1 MRHSSLRAGLT
12 LAFGLSLLAMSPGL
26 ALAQATGAISGTVKD
41 ESGAVLP
48 GVTVEATSTATNAAR
63 TATTGG
69 DGYYTIQLVQPGA
82 YTVKA
87 TLSGFSSLSRS
98 GVKVN
103 VSETSLVN
111 FGLKVGG
118 KSETVDVTG
127 EAPLI
132 ETANATLGIVIDEKK
147 IVDLPLNGRNFTQLG
162 TLIPG
167 VLAPPAGLGGQNGD
181 ATPGGFG
188 NLTGGFNVNGQRNQ
202 SNNFLMDGATNNDT
216 FNTGYVLR
224 PPPDAIQEFKIL
236 THSYSA
242 EYGRNSGSVVNVVTK
257 SGSNS
262 WKGSVWE
269 FNRGDKFQAYNY
281 FAPRTRVNPQTSL
294 TEIAPKPK
302 LKQNQFGGALGGPI
316 KADKLFAFGFYEG
329 YRNTK
334 GTTQNLLVPTAAQR
348 SGNFA
353 GGAAIIDPT
362 TGAAFPGN
370 VIPANRIS
378 PIATKLLTDFMPLPN
393 SGTNRY
399 IVSPDVVDTRNQA
412 GGRLDYRMSSK
423 HSALGRFLWSKTR
436 VATPKVQQPADALAI
451 AKLMDIMVSD
461 TYMFSPNAINQA
473 RFSVNKIDAQPAVTS
488 GLTNSAYG
496 INVPNTNPLAP
507 GLPSIA
513 ISGFPTLGDPQ
524 QPFVQRNNDV
534 YQFTDDFSWLQ
545 GKHSMKFGLDLRQ
558 EHMFIAFINRPNG
571 DFTFSSAITGNA
583 LADFLIGAP
592 AQFRRTT
599 QQGIQDGKGRSYSA
613 FAQDE
618 FRVSNRFTLNLGL
631 RYEVATPF
639 KEAGN
644 RIVTID
650 PTRQSTVQPLAP
662 KGLLYPGDA
671 GIPDGGYQTDKNNIA
686 PRLSF
691 TWDPSGKGRT
701 SVRGA
706 WGIFYDTVAGQGD
719 LFQAGVLAPPFTPLL
734 ELNATRANPFLTFA
748 NPLSTVAGGPSLF
761 PPSLTIIGWGPTFK
775 TPSAMHYNLTVQQQ
789 IGDNLGL
796 EVGYV
801 GSRGKNMPMFAEIN
815 PIVGAT
821 RLYPAFALLRPT
833 IPEAQSWF
841 NSLQASLRM
850 RPWHGVN
857 FLASYTLG
865 HAVDHVSGLNIGGDA
880 RPVLPLALGDEASLK
895 AMLAQ
900 EKGDALFDARHR
912 FVFSFGADL
921 PKLADKSPVV
931 RNVIGGWQL
940 NGIFQIQT
948 GFPFTVTDPVLALS
962 GLTNRPNMTCDPNA
976 NAPHT
981 VDKWFDTSCFTRR
994 PAASTAGL
1002 SSQPRNAARGPG
1014 FNRTDLSIFKN
1025 INFAKNKQV
1034 QLRIEGFN
1042 VFNQVRWGQPVN
1054 NSSAANFG
1062 AITSSDDGRI
1072 IQFGA
1077 KFSF

>member
-1 MRHSSLRAGLT
+1 MRQLSLRAGL
-12 LAFGLSLLAMSPGL
+12 AFALGCVL
-26 ALAQATGAISGTVKD
+26 ALAPSLAHAQATGSISGTAKD

-48 GVTVEATSTATNAAR
+48 GVTINATSAATNSVR
-63 TATTGG
+63 MATTGP
-69 DGYYTIQLVQPGA
+69 DGFFTIPLVQPGT

-87 TLSGFSSLSRS
+87 SLSGFSTFSRS

-111 FGLKVGG
+111 VAMKVGG
-118 KSETVDVTG
+118 QAETIEVSG

-132 ETANATLGIVIDEKK
+132 ETGNATLGIVIDEKK

-167 VLAPPAGLGGQNGD
+167 VVAPPPGLGGQNGD

-188 NLTGGFNVNGQRNQ
+188 NVTGGFNVNGQRNQ
-202 SNNFLMDGATNNDT
+202 SNNFLLDGATNNDT
-216 FNTGYVLR
+216 FNTGFVLR

-257 SGSNS
+257 SGSNE
-262 WKGSVWE
+262 WHGGAWE
-269 FNRGDKFQAYNY
+269 FNRNDKFQERNY
-281 FAPRTRVNPQTSL
+281 FVPSTQ
-294 TEIAPKPK
+294 PKPK
-302 LKQNQFGGALGGPI
+302 LKQNQFGASLGGPLV
-316 KADKLFAFGFYEG
+316 KDKLFAFGYYEG

-334 GTTQNLLVPTAAQR
+334 GTTSNLLVPTAAQR
-348 SGNFA
+348 SGNLGGTVRDPLTGQPFA
-353 GGAAIIDPT
+353 GG
-362 TGAAFPGN
+362 
-370 VIPANRIS
+370 VIPASRIS
-378 PIATKLLTDFMPLPN
+378 PISAKLLSDFMPLPN
-393 SGTNRY
+393 SGANRY

-412 GGRLDYRMSSK
+412 GGRLDYKLSEK
-423 HSALGRFLWSKTR
+423 HQMIGRFLWSHTQ
-436 VATPKVQQPADALAI
+436 VATPKTVQPADQLAI
-451 AKLMDIMVSD
+451 AKLWDGMFSD
-461 TYMFSPNAINQA
+461 TYMFSPAAINQL
-473 RFSVNKIDAQPAVTS
+473 RISVNKIDAQPSVTS
-488 GLTNSAYG
+488 GLTNDKYG
-496 INVPNTNPLAP
+496 INVKNTNPLAV
-507 GLPSIA
+507 GLPSIG
-513 ISGFPTLGDPQ
+513 ISGFPGLGDPQ

-534 YQFTDDFSWLQ
+534 YQLTDDFSWLR
-545 GKHSMKFGLDLRQ
+545 GKHSLKFGLDIRQ

-571 DFTFSSAITGNA
+571 DYTFSGAISGSALG
-583 LADFLIGAP
+583 DFLLGYP
-592 AQFRRTT
+592 AQFRATT
-599 QQGIQDGKGRSYSA
+599 QQGIQDGKGRTYSGYV
-613 FAQDE
+613 QDE
-618 FRVSNRFTLNLGL
+618 FRYSNRLTLNLGL
-631 RYEVATPF
+631 RYELATPF
-639 KEAGN
+639 IEKEN
-644 RIVTID
+644 RIVVINPD
-650 PTRQSTVQPLAP
+650 QKSTVQPLAP

-671 GIPDGGYQTDKNNIA
+671 GIPDGGYQTDKNNFA
-686 PRLSF
+686 PRLAF
-691 TWDPSGKGRT
+691 TWDPNGKGRT

-706 WGIFYDTVAGQGD
+706 WGIFYDSLAGQGD
-719 LFQAGVLAPPFTPLL
+719 LFQAGVLAPPFTPLV
-734 ELNATRANPFLTFA
+734 ELNATAANPFLTFA
-748 NPLSTVAGGPSLF
+748 NPLGTGTQAPNLF
-761 PPSLTIIGWGPTFK
+761 PPNLTIIGWGPTFN

-801 GSRGKNMPMFAEIN
+801 GSRGKNLPIFMEVN
-815 PIVGAT
+815 PLISGV
-821 RLYPAFALLRPT
+821 RKYPAFALLRPT
-833 IPEAQSWF
+833 FTAAESWY

-850 RPWHGVN
+850 RPTKGIN

-865 HAVDHVSGLNIGGDA
+865 NAKDHVSGLNIGGEA
-880 RPVLPLALGDEASLK
+880 RPVLPITIGDDASLQ
-895 AMLAQ
+895 AALAQ
-900 EKGDALFDARHR
+900 EKGPALFDVRHR
-912 FVFSFGADL
+912 FVFSFGAEL
-921 PKLADKSPVV
+921 PKLADKSPMV
-931 RNVIGGWQL
+931 RNVFGGWQL
-940 NGIFQIQT
+940 NGIFQAQT

-962 GLTNRPNMTCDPNA
+962 GLTNRPDLTCDPNA

-1002 SSQPRNAARGPG
+1002 SSQTRNAVRGPG

-1025 INFAKNKQV
+1025 ISFGKAKQV

>member
-1 MRHSSLRAGLT
+1 MRHFSLRAGLV
-12 LAFGLSLLAMSPGL
+12 LALGCLLALAPGL
-26 ALAQATGAISGTVKD
+26 AHAQATGSISGTAKD
-41 ESGAVLP
+41 ESGAILP
-48 GVTVEATSTATNAAR
+48 GVNIEATNTATNSIR
-63 TATTGG
+63 TTTTGAN
-69 DGYYTIQLVQPGA
+69 GYYTIPLVQPGV

-87 TLSGFSSLSRS
+87 TLAGFSSFSRS
-98 GVKVN
+98 GVKVS
-103 VSETSLVN
+103 VSETALVN
-111 FGLKVGG
+111 VSLKVGG
-118 KSETVDVTG
+118 LTDTVEVRG

-132 ETANATLGIVIDEKK
+132 ETANATLGIVVEESK

-188 NLTGGFNVNGQRNQ
+188 NVTGGFNVNGQRNQ

-216 FNTGYVLR
+216 FNTGFVLR

-257 SGSNS
+257 SGSNV
-262 WKGSVWE
+262 WHGAAWE
-269 FNRGDKFQAYNY
+269 FNRDGKFQERNY
-281 FAPRTRVNPQTSL
+281 FVPGTQ
-294 TEIAPKPK
+294 PKPK
-302 LKQNQFGGALGGPI
+302 LKQNQFGGTLGGPLM
-316 KADKLFAFGFYEG
+316 KDKLFVFGFYEG

-334 GTTQNLLVPTAAQR
+334 GTTQNLLVPTADQR
-348 SGNFA
+348 NGNF
-353 GGAAIIDPT
+353 GSTTILDPT
-362 TGAAFPGN
+362 TGAAFPGGI
-370 VIPANRIS
+370 IPAGRIS
-378 PIATKLLTDFMPLPN
+378 PIASKLLNDFMPLPN

-412 GGRLDYRMSSK
+412 GGRLDYRISDK
-423 HSALGRFLWSKTR
+423 HQALGRFMWSKTR
-436 VATPKVQQPADALAI
+436 LATPKTVQPADSLAL
-451 AKLMDIMVSD
+451 AKLMDIMVAD
-461 TYMFSPNAINQA
+461 TYMFAPNAINQA

-488 GLTNSAYG
+488 GLTNAAYG

-534 YQFTDDFSWLQ
+534 YQFTDDFSWLK
-545 GKHSMKFGLDLRQ
+545 GRHSMKFGVDVRQ

-571 DFTFSSAITGNA
+571 DYTFSGAITGNA
-583 LADFLIGAP
+583 LADFLLGVP

-599 QQGIQDGKGRSYSA
+599 QQAVQDGKGWTYSG

-618 FRVSNRFTLNLGL
+618 FRYSDRLTFNFGL
-631 RYEVATPF
+631 RYELAKPF
-639 KEAGN
+639 EEKEN
-644 RIVTID
+644 RIVVINPD
-650 PTRQSTVQPLAP
+650 RQSTVQPLAP

-671 GIPDGGYQTDKNNIA
+671 GIPAGGYATDKNNIA
-686 PRLSF
+686 PRFAF
-691 TWDPSGKGRT
+691 TWDPNGKGRT

-706 WGIFYDTVAGQGD
+706 WGIFYDSLAGQGD

-748 NPLSTVAGGPSLF
+748 NPLSSVTGGPSLF
-761 PPSLTIIGWGPTFK
+761 PPSLTIIGWGPEFR
-775 TPSAMHYNLTVQQQ
+775 TPSAQHYNLTVQQQ
-789 IGDNLGL
+789 VGDHLGL
-796 EVGYV
+796 EIGYV
-801 GSRGKNMPMFAEIN
+801 GSRSKNLPMFVEIN
-815 PIVGAT
+815 PIVTPPST
-821 RLYPAFALLRPT
+821 RKYPAFALLRPT
-833 IPEAQSWF
+833 LSVAESWY

-880 RPVLPLALGDEASLK
+880 RPVLPVTLGDDSTVQ

-912 FVFSFGADL
+912 FVFSFGVEF
-921 PKLADKSPVV
+921 PRLADKSSVV
-931 RNVIGGWQL
+931 RNVLGGWQG

-948 GFPFTVTDPVLALS
+948 GFPFTVSDPVLALS

-994 PAASTAGL
+994 AVANTTGL
-1002 SSQPRNAARGPG
+1002 SSQPRNAVRGPG
-1014 FNRTDLSIFKN
+1014 FNRTDLSLFKN
-1025 INFAKNKQV
+1025 ITFGKTKEV

-1042 VFNQVRWGQPVN
+1042 VFNQVRWGQPVS

>member
-1 MRHSSLRAGLT
+1 MRQFSLRAGLA
-12 LAFGLSLLAMSPGL
+12 LALGCLLGL
-26 ALAQATGAISGTVKD
+26 APSLAHAQATGSISGTAKD

-48 GVTVEATSTATNAAR
+48 GVTIEAINTATNSVR
-63 TATTGG
+63 SATTGPNG
-69 DGYYTIQLVQPGA
+69 FYTIQLVQPGS

-87 TLSGFSSLSRS
+87 TLTGFSTFSRT

-103 VSETSLVN
+103 VSETALVN
-111 FGLKVGG
+111 VSLKVGG
-118 KSETVDVTG
+118 QAETIDVTG

-132 ETANATLGIVIDEKK
+132 ETANATLGIVVEESK

-167 VLAPPAGLGGQNGD
+167 VLAPPAGLGGQAGD

-188 NLTGGFNVNGQRNQ
+188 NVTGGFNVNGQRNQ
-202 SNNFLMDGATNNDT
+202 SNNFLMDGATNNDS
-216 FNTGYVLR
+216 FNTGFVLR

-257 SGSNS
+257 SGSNQ
-262 WKGSVWE
+262 WHGALWE
-269 FNRGDKFQAYNY
+269 FNRNDKFQERNY
-281 FAPRTRVNPQTSL
+281 FVPSTQ
-294 TEIAPKPK
+294 PKPK
-302 LKQNQFGGALGGPI
+302 LKQNQFGATLGGPI
-316 KADKLFAFGFYEG
+316 KKDKLFAFGYYEG

-353 GGAAIIDPT
+353 GSVILDPT
-362 TGAAFPGN
+362 TGLPFPGGI
-370 VIPANRIS
+370 IPSSRIS
-378 PIATKLLTDFMPLPN
+378 PISTKMLNDFMPLPN
-393 SGTNRY
+393 SGANRY

-412 GGRLDYRMSSK
+412 GGRLDYRISDK
-423 HSALGRFLWSKTR
+423 HQALGRFMWSKTR
-436 VATPKVQQPADALAI
+436 QETPKTVQPADALAI
-451 AKLMDIMVSD
+451 AKLMDMMVSD

-488 GLTNSAYG
+488 GLTNASYG

-507 GLPSIA
+507 GLPSIV

-534 YQFTDDFSWLQ
+534 YQFTDDFSWLR
-545 GKHSMKFGLDLRQ
+545 GRHSMKFGVDVRK
-558 EHMFIAFINRPNG
+558 EHMYIAFINRPNG
-571 DFTFSSAITGNA
+571 DYTFSGAISGNA
-583 LADFLIGAP
+583 MADFLLGVP

-599 QQGIQDGKGRSYSA
+599 QQAIQEGTGWTYSG

-618 FRVSNRFTLNLGL
+618 FRFSDRLTLNLGI
-631 RYEVATPF
+631 RYELSKPF
-639 KEAGN
+639 VEKEN
-644 RIVTID
+644 RIVVIN
-650 PTRQSTVQPLAP
+650 PEKQSTVFPSAP
-662 KGLLYPGDA
+662 KGLLYPGDE
-671 GIPDGGYQTDKNNIA
+671 GIPAGGYKTDKNNIA
-686 PRLSF
+686 PRFAF
-691 TWDPSGKGRT
+691 TWDPNGKGRT

-706 WGIFYDTVAGQGD
+706 WGLFYDSLAGQGD
-719 LFQAGVLAPPFTPLL
+719 LFQSGVLAPPFTPLL

-748 NPLSTVAGGPSLF
+748 NPLSTVTGGPSLF
-761 PPSLTIIGWGPTFK
+761 PPNLTIIGWGPEFR
-775 TPSAMHYNLTVQQQ
+775 TPSAQHYNLTVQQQ
-789 IGDNLGL
+789 LGDHLGL
-796 EVGYV
+796 EIGYV
-801 GSRGKNMPMFAEIN
+801 GSRGKNLPMFVEIN
-815 PIVGAT
+815 PIIGSA
-821 RLYPAFALLRPT
+821 RKYPAFALLRPT
-833 IPEAQSWF
+833 MSVAESWY

-865 HAVDHVSGLNIGGDA
+865 HAVDHVSGLNIGGEA
-880 RPVLPLALGDEASLK
+880 RPVLPVTLGDQSTVD

-912 FVFSFGADL
+912 FVFSFGVEL
-921 PKLADKSPVV
+921 PRLEGKSSFVH
-931 RNVIGGWQL
+931 NVFGGWQG
-940 NGIFQIQT
+940 NGIFQFQT
-948 GFPFTVTDPVLALS
+948 GFPFTVSDPVLALS

-994 PAASTAGL
+994 PVATTASL
-1002 SSQPRNAARGPG
+1002 SSQPRNAVRGPG
-1014 FNRTDLSIFKN
+1014 FNRTDLSLFKN
-1025 INFAKNKQV
+1025 IVFAKNKEL

-1042 VFNQVRWGQPVN
+1042 VFNQVRWGQPVSN
-1054 NSSAANFG
+1054 ASAANFG

-1072 IQFGA
+1072 IQFGV

>member
-1 MRHSSLRAGLT
+1 MRQFSIRAGLV
-12 LAFGLSLLAMSPGL
+12 LALGCLLGL
-26 ALAQATGAISGTVKD
+26 APTPAHAQATGSISGTAKD
-41 ESGAVLP
+41 DSGAVLP
-48 GVTVEATSTATNAAR
+48 GVNIEATNTGTNSVR
-63 TATTGG
+63 TATTGP
-69 DGYYTIQLVQPGA
+69 DGFFTIPLVQPGT
-82 YTVKA
+82 YNVKA
-87 TLSGFSSLSRS
+87 SLAGFSTFSRT

-111 FGLKVGG
+111 VAMKVGG
-118 KSETVDVTG
+118 QSETVEVKG
-127 EAPLI
+127 ETPFI
-132 ETANATLGIVIDEKK
+132 ETANATLGIVIDEKT

-167 VLAPPAGLGGQNGD
+167 VLAPPAGLGGQAGD

-188 NLTGGFNVNGQRNQ
+188 NVTGGFNVNGQRNQ

-216 FNTGYVLR
+216 FNTGFVLR

-262 WKGSVWE
+262 WKGSAWE
-269 FNRGDKFQAYNY
+269 FNRNQKFQERNY
-281 FAPRTRVNPQTSL
+281 FVPSTS
-294 TEIAPKPK
+294 PKPK
-302 LKQNQFGGALGGPI
+302 LKQNQFGGTLGGPI

-329 YRNTK
+329 YRNTR
-334 GTTQNLLVPTAAQR
+334 GTTQNVLVPTAAQR

-353 GGAAIIDPT
+353 GATILDPT
-362 TGAAFPGN
+362 TGAAFPGG
-370 VIPANRIS
+370 VIPSNRIS
-378 PIATKLLTDFMPLPN
+378 PIATKLLNDFMPLPN

-399 IVSPDVVDTRNQA
+399 VVSPDVVDTRNQA
-412 GGRLDYRMSSK
+412 GGRLDYKMSSK
-423 HSALGRFLWSKTR
+423 HSALGRFFWSKTR
-436 VATPKVQQPADALAI
+436 VATPKVQQPADALAV
-451 AKLMDIMVSD
+451 AKLMDMMVSD
-461 TYMFSPNAINQA
+461 TYMFSSNAINQA

-488 GLTNSAYG
+488 GLTNAAYG

-534 YQFTDDFSWLQ
+534 YQFTDDFSWLK
-545 GKHSMKFGLDLRQ
+545 GKHSMKFGVDWRQ

-571 DFTFSSAITGNA
+571 DYTFSGAITGNA

-599 QQGIQDGKGRSYSA
+599 QQGIQDGTGRSYA
-613 FAQDE
+613 AYAQDE
-618 FRVSNRFTLNLGL
+618 FRVSDRLTLNLGL

-639 KEAGN
+639 KEDQN
-644 RIVTID
+644 RIVVID
-650 PTRQSTVQPLAP
+650 PTRQSTVQPAAP

-671 GIPDGGYQTDKNNIA
+671 GIPDGGYKTDKNNIA
-686 PRLSF
+686 PRVAF
-691 TWDPSGKGRT
+691 AWDPNGRGRT

-706 WGIFYDTVAGQGD
+706 WGIFYDTLAGQGD

-748 NPLSTVAGGPSLF
+748 SPLSSVAGGPSLF

-789 IGDNLGL
+789 VGDYLGL
-796 EVGYV
+796 EIGYV
-801 GSRGKNMPMFAEIN
+801 GSRGKNLPMFAEIN
-815 PIVGAT
+815 PIIGGV
-821 RLYPAFALLRPT
+821 RQYPAFALLRPT
-833 IPEAQSWF
+833 IPEAGSWY

-850 RPWHGVN
+850 RPWHGIN

-865 HAVDHVSGLNIGGDA
+865 HAIDHVSGLNIGGDA
-880 RPVLPLALGDEASLK
+880 RPVLPLTLGNDASLK

-912 FVFSFGADL
+912 FVFSFGAEL
-921 PKLADKSPVV
+921 PKMADRSSVV

-962 GLTNRPNMTCDPNA
+962 GLTNRPDMTCDPNA

-981 VDKWFDTSCFTRR
+981 VDKWFNTSCFTRR
-994 PAASTAGL
+994 AVANTGGL
-1002 SSQPRNAARGPG
+1002 SSQPRNAVRGPG
-1014 FNRTDLSIFKN
+1014 FNRTDMSIFKN
-1025 INFAKNKQV
+1025 IGFAKNKRV
-1034 QLRIEGFN
+1034 QLRVEGFN
-1042 VFNQVRWGQPVN
+1042 IFNQVRWGQPVN